1 MFNTDP
7 QRYSQDTAKL
17 AYTVSLLRGSS
28 KRWFPLHVNQSTGI
42 VAFSS
47 FHTFITALKEAFND
61 LDSATTAE
69 PKLRS
74 LTQGT
79 DSCSTFHS
87 KFVSYVAILNLDEK
101 SQVMWFRNSLREQ
114 VKDLLIA
121 RYIFTNFNDFV
132 GLCIKLDNA
141 WRSRQEEK
149 HSPRTTNPLRFNSI
163 TTAGRRTTATGTA
176 LRPMDLSLVN
186 CKLSP
191 EVRQYRM
198 ANNIGNYCR
207 QSSHLDR
214 DCPNKKNHSQK
225 VAVVIPGIPKPP
237 SETVFQSNNLGT
249 QD

>member
-1 MFNTDP
+1 MQLTRTPTTTLTGWAKALQVAGPEPYHGDSEKFADLISQLYLVFNTDP

-101 SQVMWFRNSLREQ
+101 SQVMWFRNGLREQ

-121 RYIFTNFNDFV
+121 RDLPTNFNNFV
-132 GLCIKLDNA
+132 ELCIKLDNP
-141 WRSRQEEK
+141 WRSR
-149 HSPRTTNPLRFNSI
+149 
-163 TTAGRRTTATGTA
+163 
-176 LRPMDLSLVN
+176 
-186 CKLSP
+186 
-191 EVRQYRM
+191 
-198 ANNIGNYCR
+198 
-207 QSSHLDR
+207 
-214 DCPNKKNHSQK
+214 
-225 VAVVIPGIPKPP
+225 
-237 SETVFQSNNLGT
+237 
-249 QD
+249 